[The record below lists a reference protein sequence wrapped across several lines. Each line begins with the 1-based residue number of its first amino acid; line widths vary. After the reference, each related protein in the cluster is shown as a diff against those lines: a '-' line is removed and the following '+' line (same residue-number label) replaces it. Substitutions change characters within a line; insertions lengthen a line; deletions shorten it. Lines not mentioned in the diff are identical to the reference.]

1 MGDLS
6 EIGNLT
12 VVIAGALG
20 SLLLIVFQSRCK
32 RICWGCITR
41 ELEPPKNPPETSTPV
56 IPEIEALI
64 PPAADSR
71 ANEPEPES

>member
-1 MGDLS
+1 MRDLS

-41 ELEPPKNPPETSTPV
+41 DVENKKPPEPV
-56 IPEIEALI
+56 ALPSEPAVLTEPVVSEANDI
-64 PPAADSR
+64 VR
-71 ANEPEPES
+71 EEP

>member
-20 SLLLIVFQSRCK
+20 SLLLIIFQSRCK

-41 ELEPPKNPPETSTPV
+41 DVENTKS
-56 IPEIEALI
+56 
-64 PPAADSR
+64 PPAV
-71 ANEPEPES
+71 EPAVLTEPVVSEPDIIREEP

>member
-1 MGDLS
+1 MSDLS

-41 ELEPPKNPPETSTPV
+41 DVETTKPPVVPTPPHLVPDSSPDVEPDIIRE
-56 IPEIEALI
+56 
-64 PPAADSR
+64 
-71 ANEPEPES
+71 EP

>member
-41 ELEPPKNPPETSTPV
+41 DVENTKPTPAVEPAVLTEPV
-56 IPEIEALI
+56 V
-64 PPAADSR
+64 S
-71 ANEPEPES
+71 EPDIVREEP

>member
-1 MGDLS
+1 MSDLS

-41 ELEPPKNPPETSTPV
+41 DVENTKPPVPMPASPPVPDVVDVEPDIVRE
-56 IPEIEALI
+56 
-64 PPAADSR
+64 
-71 ANEPEPES
+71 EP

>member
-41 ELEPPKNPPETSTPV
+41 DVENTKPSVAEANAPAVTDPVVEPDIIRE
-56 IPEIEALI
+56 
-64 PPAADSR
+64 
-71 ANEPEPES
+71 EP

>member
-41 ELEPPKNPPETSTPV
+41 DVENTKPPEP
-56 IPEIEALI
+56 AL
-64 PPAADSR
+64 P
-71 ANEPEPES
+71 PEPAVDNEHNIVREEP

>member
-32 RICWGCITR
+32 RICWGCIIR
-41 ELEPPKNPPETSTPV
+41 ELEPPKNPPTGSAPV
-56 IPEIEALI
+56 IPEIESLI
-64 PPAADSR
+64 SPPAGEPDSR
-71 ANEPEPES
+71 ANES

>member
-1 MGDLS
+1 MSDLS

-12 VVIAGALG
+12 VVVAGALG

-41 ELEPPKNPPETSTPV
+41 DVETKAPDKPVLDEPV
-56 IPEIEALI
+56 V
-64 PPAADSR
+64 
-71 ANEPEPES
+71 EPDIIREEP